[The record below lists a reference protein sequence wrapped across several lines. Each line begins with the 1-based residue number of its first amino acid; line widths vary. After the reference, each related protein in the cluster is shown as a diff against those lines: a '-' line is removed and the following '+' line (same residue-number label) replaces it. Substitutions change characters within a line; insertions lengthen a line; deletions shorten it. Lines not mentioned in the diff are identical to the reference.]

1 MLENK
6 NKIEVLVGKLMTNK
20 ILEKP
25 WTHLI
30 VDLITK
36 LLLVAGKNTILV
48 AYNKLSKMT
57 HFVATTKGILAEKLM
72 RLFRNNMWKLHR
84 LSESVIS
91 NKRLQFVV
99 ELTKELNRMLGIE
112 MRLSIAFHLQTDRQ
126 TEQINQE
133 LEQYLRFFIEY
144 RQRDWLEQL
153 VIAEFAVNNKV
164 HSATKILWQ
173 IIEEN

>member
-20 ILEKP
+20 VLEKP

-36 LLLVAGKNTILV
+36 LLLVASKNTILV
-48 AYNKLSKMT
+48 VYNKLSKMM
-57 HFVATTKGILAEKLM
+57 HFVATKKGILAEKLM

-99 ELTKELNRMLGIE
+99 ELTKEFNRMLGIE
-112 MRLSIAFHLQTDRQ
+112 MRLSIAFHLQTDG
-126 TEQINQE
+126 QIE
-133 LEQYLRFFIEY
+133 
-144 RQRDWLEQL
+144 
-153 VIAEFAVNNKV
+153 
-164 HSATKILWQ
+164 
-173 IIEEN
+173 

>member
-36 LLLVAGKNTILV
+36 LLLVASKNTILV
-48 AYNKLSKMT
+48 VYNKLSKMM
-57 HFVATTKGILAEKLM
+57 HFVATKKGILAEKLM

-126 TEQINQE
+126 TE
-133 LEQYLRFFIEY
+133 
-144 RQRDWLEQL
+144 
-153 VIAEFAVNNKV
+153 
-164 HSATKILWQ
+164 
-173 IIEEN
+173 

>member
-20 ILEKP
+20 VLEKP

-36 LLLVAGKNTILV
+36 LLLVASKNTILV
-48 AYNKLSKMT
+48 VYNKLSKMM
-57 HFVATTKGILAEKLM
+57 HFVATKKGILAEKLM

-126 TEQINQE
+126 TE
-133 LEQYLRFFIEY
+133 
-144 RQRDWLEQL
+144 
-153 VIAEFAVNNKV
+153 
-164 HSATKILWQ
+164 
-173 IIEEN
+173 

>member
-20 ILEKP
+20 VLEKP

-36 LLLVAGKNTILV
+36 LLLVASKNTILV
-48 AYNKLSKMT
+48 VYNKLSKMM
-57 HFVATTKGILAEKLM
+57 HFVATKKGILAEKLM

-84 LSESVIS
+84 LSESVIN

-126 TEQINQE
+126 TE
-133 LEQYLRFFIEY
+133 
-144 RQRDWLEQL
+144 
-153 VIAEFAVNNKV
+153 
-164 HSATKILWQ
+164 
-173 IIEEN
+173 

>member
-20 ILEKP
+20 VLEKP

-30 VDLITK
+30 VDLTTK

-48 AYNKLSKMT
+48 VYNKLSKMM
-57 HFVATTKGILAEKLM
+57 HFVATKKGILAEKLM

-84 LSESVIS
+84 LSESVIN

-126 TEQINQE
+126 TE
-133 LEQYLRFFIEY
+133 
-144 RQRDWLEQL
+144 
-153 VIAEFAVNNKV
+153 
-164 HSATKILWQ
+164 
-173 IIEEN
+173 

>member
-99 ELTKELNRMLGIE
+99 ELTKEFNRMLGIE
-112 MRLSIAFHLQTDRQ
+112 MRLSIAFHLQTDGQ
-126 TEQINQE
+126 IEQINQE

>member
-91 NKRLQFVV
+91 NNRVQFVV
-99 ELTKELNRMLGIE
+99 ELTKEFNRMLGIE

-126 TEQINQE
+126 TE
-133 LEQYLRFFIEY
+133 
-144 RQRDWLEQL
+144 
-153 VIAEFAVNNKV
+153 
-164 HSATKILWQ
+164 
-173 IIEEN
+173 